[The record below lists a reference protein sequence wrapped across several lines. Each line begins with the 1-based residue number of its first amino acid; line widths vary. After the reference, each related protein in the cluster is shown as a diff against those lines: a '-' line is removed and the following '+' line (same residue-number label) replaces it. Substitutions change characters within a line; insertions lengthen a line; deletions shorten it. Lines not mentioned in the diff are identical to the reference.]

1 MIDWGLFSK
10 NEPSKNKPRDKV
22 VGTVFA
28 EHFFQYKGTELV
40 GKDEESQVFA
50 MLEGKLEDIV
60 EFLLIDVFEKHGDDK
75 TVDEAHLT
83 AVLQAVAESLEDSE
97 YFSVSDHLKVNRPL
111 I

>member
-1 MIDWGLFSK
+1 
-10 NEPSKNKPRDKV
+10 
-22 VGTVFA
+22 
-28 EHFFQYKGTELV
+28 
-40 GKDEESQVFA
+40 

-60 EFLLIDVFEKHGDDK
+60 EFLAINCFEKHGDDK

-83 AVLQAVAESLEDSE
+83 AVLQAVAESLENSK